1 LTKGLIVEQPKPD
14 RPSPQTGPAILTR
27 RYFPQSSAE
36 KGNRIQV
43 ARWTDQAATLRHRA
57 NSEVLLR
64 NNGIG
69 NGIGAV
75 SQWWR

>member
-1 LTKGLIVEQPKPD
+1 MVG
-14 RPSPQTGPAILTR
+14 
-27 RYFPQSSAE
+27 
-36 KGNRIQV
+36 
-43 ARWTDQAATLRHRA
+43 RWADQAATLRHRA

-69 NGIGAV
+69 NGIGAA